1 MHSPERRRIRSENAR
16 DAMRLYLQHV
26 RRNGRHR
33 SVALADCCG
42 HLVIG
47 TDDSEETR
55 SLAAAAPLAE
65 SDPGRLP
72 APLKGLNVW
81 NVALGDEAYYVV
93 ADGGRDGAPMGL
105 RGALKRILPGARVT
119 ELKRK
124 VERLRDRSARP
135 LLAV

>member
-1 MHSPERRRIRSENAR
+1 MSTSERRRVRSENPR

-33 SVALADCCG
+33 TVAMADCCG

-55 SLAAAAPLAE
+55 SLAAAAPLAH
-65 SDPGRLP
+65 SDPARVP

-81 NVALGDEAYYVV
+81 NIVLGDEDYYLV
-93 ADGGRDGAPMGL
+93 ADGGREDAPMGL
-105 RGALKRILPGARVT
+105 RAAMRRILPGARAA
-119 ELKRK
+119 ELKAK
-124 VERLRDRSARP
+124 LRRATSVRP
-135 LLAV
+135 LLAF